1 MTSAVL
7 DSSFYFILFASYLVY
22 ALLFVFITRK
32 CFFEKM
38 GVLRSIVVFFISPSM
53 SYAISYV
60 AMVGFID
67 LIEGSSVREIILKII
82 LSAAVQ
88 VTTQIILMLVYM
100 KIVKARNNSIAMF
113 VYLCSVILVPNMLYL
128 AFSNASFIAALIYLA
143 LHILFYC
150 LVIKPLSGIQKEKLV
165 TDKRL
170 FAILPVLTYIFNT
183 ICYTV
188 FIYQCKLSTYPLES
202 TEFAEAVVRL
212 KKLDPEGVQSI
223 ADTLQIFTKN
233 MLLQGDFAIYPTVFM
248 TVILIVAFAIITKN
262 IRYMNETINAHKEVK
277 TLSVEVM
284 EALAHTIDAKDEY
297 TRGHSTRVANYSRM
311 IARKMNLSEK
321 QCDNIYYMGLLHD
334 IGKIG
339 VSNRI
344 INKPGKLTAEEYD
357 EIKKHPLTGY
367 EILSEIKSRPDLATG
382 ARWHH
387 ERYDGKGY
395 PDGLKGT
402 AIPLEA
408 RIIAVADAY
417 DAMTSNR
424 SYRKYLSQDLVRK
437 EIETNINTQFD
448 EIPAKCML
456 KIIDEDTD
464 YALHE

>member
-1 MTSAVL
+1 MTSEVSDFYL
-7 DSSFYFILFASYLVY
+7 YFILFASYLAY
-22 ALLFVFITRK
+22 ALLFVSITRK
-32 CFFEKM
+32 CFSEKI
-38 GVLRSIVVFFISPSM
+38 GVLRSIAVFFISPST

-67 LIEGSSVREIILKII
+67 LTGGSTVREIILKII
-82 LSAAVQ
+82 LSTVVQ
-88 VTTQIILMLVYM
+88 VITQIILMLVYM
-100 KIVKARNNSIAMF
+100 KIVKTRNNSIAMF
-113 VYLCSVILVPNMLYL
+113 VYLCCVIMVPNMLYI
-128 AFSNASFIAALIYLA
+128 AFSNTSFIAALIYLG

-150 LVIKPLSGIQKEKLV
+150 LVIKPLSGIQKEKVV

-188 FIYQCKLSTYPLES
+188 FIYQCKLTTYPLES
-202 TEFAEAVVRL
+202 TEFSEAVINL
-212 KKLDPEGVQSI
+212 KKLDPERVKSI
-223 ADTLQIFTKN
+223 LKTLQIFTDN
-233 MLLQGDFAIYPTVFM
+233 MLLQGDFAIYPTIFI
-248 TVILIVAFAIITKN
+248 TVILIAAFAIITKN

-321 QCDNIYYMGLLHD
+321 QCDNIYYMALLHD

-339 VSNRI
+339 VANSI
-344 INKPGKLTAEEYD
+344 INKPARLTAEEYD
-357 EIKKHPLTGY
+357 EIKRHPLTGF
-367 EILSEIKSRPDLATG
+367 EILSEIHSRPDLATG

-395 PDGLKGT
+395 PDGLKMSD
-402 AIPLEA
+402 IPLEA

-424 SYRKYLSQDLVRK
+424 SYRKYLGQDVVRK
-437 EIETNINTQFD
+437 EIETNINIQFD

-456 KIIDEDTD
+456 EIMDEDKD
-464 YALHE
+464 YTLHE